1 MTPFLFLAIKS
12 VYLSGGKTLKKI
24 MWSDDNEIKPYF
36 ENAGK
41 KSQILKHSPEDIG
54 QLLRK

>member
-24 MWSDDNEIKPYF
+24 MWSDDDEIKPYF
-36 ENAGK
+36 ESAGK
-41 KSQILKHSPEDIG
+41 NLRYANLRWQISDSF
-54 QLLRK
+54 